1 MAEPVC
7 LPDFLTIE
15 EAARVLRLGRTAAY
29 EQARVWRETDGK
41 VGLPNFMIG
50 HAVRVPTAA
59 LEKMLGRPLST
70 IPAPRGASTQG
81 KGRPDGRDDGQ
92 VRQLRP
98 RRSSRT
104 SRPDAGAQG
113 ALPL

>member
-1 MAEPVC
+1 MAQPISM
-7 LPDFLTIE
+7 PDFLTID
-15 EAARVLRLGRTAAY
+15 EAARVMRLGRTAAY
-29 EQARVWRETDGK
+29 EQARVWRETDGR
-41 VGLPNFMIG
+41 VRLPNFMIG

-70 IPAPRGASTQG
+70 IPTPRGASTPA
-81 KGRPDGRDDGQ
+81 KGRPEGREDGQ
-92 VRQLRP
+92 LRQLRP

-104 SRPDAGAQG
+104 SRPEGGAQG